1 MNPQK
6 RFRETTYRKRLRV
19 ENFTNTIEISVKNL
33 HSKKIRLSLF
43 TNNYLTTKPMRRK
56 VTLKQIAKEL
66 DVSISTV
73 SKSLRDSPEISEDT
87 RLKVQAFAKLYNY
100 KPNLIALSLKNKK
113 TKTIGIIIPEIVHH
127 FFATVISGIE
137 HVANENGYNVIVTLS
152 DESFD
157 KEVINM
163 EMLANGSID
172 GFIMSLSKETQHKK
186 DFHHITEVINQG
198 MPVVMFD
205 RVTNDILCDKVII
218 DDNLAAY
225 EAVQSLIDNGF
236 KKIALIT
243 TVDYVSV
250 GKLRT
255 DGYIKALKTNNIEIN
270 PELIIKIEDIDNC
283 EFQIE
288 ELVSNKELDAIFAVN
303 ELFAVTAIKAAKKTN
318 MKVPEDISII
328 GFTDG
333 IISKYSSP
341 SITTVSQNGI
351 KMGGKAAKMLID
363 RLEAEQEDD
372 EHYKTEVIETHLVV
386 RESTPTL

>member
-1 MNPQK
+1 MK
-6 RFRETTYRKRLRV
+6 
-19 ENFTNTIEISVKNL
+19 
-33 HSKKIRLSLF
+33 
-43 TNNYLTTKPMRRK
+43 RK

-73 SKSLRDSPEISEDT
+73 SKSLKDSSEISEDT
-87 RLKVQAFAKLYNY
+87 RQKVQAFAKLYNY
-100 KPNLIALSLKNKK
+100 KPNNIALSLKNKK

-127 FFATVISGIE
+127 FFATVICGVE
-137 HVANENGYNVIVTLS
+137 NVANEHGYNVIVCLS

-172 GFIMSLSKETQHKK
+172 GFIMSLSKETQQKK
-186 DFHHITEVINQG
+186 DFHHISEVINQG

-205 RVTNDILCDKVII
+205 RITNDILCDKVII
-218 DDNLAAY
+218 DDNLAAFQ
-225 EAVQSLIDNGF
+225 AVQTLIDKGL

-255 DGYIKALKTNNIEIN
+255 EGYLKALKSNDIKVNEN
-270 PELIIKIEDIDNC
+270 LILKIEDIDHC
-283 EFQIE
+283 DEVIE
-288 ELVSNKELDAIFAVN
+288 NLINNQPIEAIFAVN
-303 ELFAVTAIKAAKKTN
+303 ELFAVTAIKAALKKGL
-318 MKVPEDISII
+318 KIPEDIAVI

-351 KMGGKAAKMLID
+351 KMGGKAAKMLIE
-363 RLEAEQEDD
+363 RLESEDEDD
-372 EHYKTEVIETHLVV
+372 EHYRTEVIETHLVE

>member
-1 MNPQK
+1 M
-6 RFRETTYRKRLRV
+6 
-19 ENFTNTIEISVKNL
+19 
-33 HSKKIRLSLF
+33 KK
-43 TNNYLTTKPMRRK
+43 K

-100 KPNLIALSLKNKK
+100 KPNLIALSLKNRK

-127 FFATVISGIE
+127 FFATVITGIE
-137 HVANENGYNVIVTLS
+137 HVANEKGYNVIVTLS

-163 EMLANGSID
+163 DMLANGSID
-172 GFIMSLSKETQHKK
+172 GFIMSLSKETQFRR

-225 EAVQSLIDNGF
+225 EAVQKLIDAGF
-236 KKIALIT
+236 KNIALIT

-255 DGYIKALKTNNIEIN
+255 DGYIKALKTNNIAID
-270 PELIIKIEDIDNC
+270 PDLILKIEDIDNC
-283 EFQIE
+283 TDQIE
-288 ELVSNKELDAIFAVN
+288 NLLSHNKIDAIFAVN
-303 ELFAVTAIKAAKKTN
+303 ELFAVTAIKAARKQGID
-318 MKVPEDISII
+318 VPKNLAVI

-341 SITTVSQNGI
+341 SITTVGQNGI
-351 KMGGKAAKMLID
+351 EMGNKAAQMLID
-363 RLEAEQEDD
+363 RLE
-372 EHYKTEVIETHLVV
+372 TELE
-386 RESTPTL
+386 

>member
-1 MNPQK
+1 MK
-6 RFRETTYRKRLRV
+6 
-19 ENFTNTIEISVKNL
+19 
-33 HSKKIRLSLF
+33 
-43 TNNYLTTKPMRRK
+43 RK

-73 SKSLRDSPEISEDT
+73 SKSLKDSAEISEDT
-87 RLKVQAFAKLYNY
+87 RQKVQAFAKLYNY
-100 KPNLIALSLKNKK
+100 KPNNIALSLKNKK

-127 FFATVISGIE
+127 FFATVISGVE
-137 HVANENGYNVIVTLS
+137 NVANEHGYNVIVCLS

-172 GFIMSLSKETQHKK
+172 GFIMSLSKETQQKR
-186 DFHHITEVINQG
+186 DFHHISEVINQG

-218 DDNLAAY
+218 DDNLSAIQ
-225 EAVQSLIDNGF
+225 AVQTLINKGF

-255 DGYIKALKTNNIEIN
+255 EGYLKALKSNDIKIDEN
-270 PELIIKIEDIDNC
+270 LILKIEDIEHCDEAIDNLINT
-283 EFQIE
+283 QKI
-288 ELVSNKELDAIFAVN
+288 DAIFAVN
-303 ELFAVTAIKAAKKTN
+303 ELFAVTAIKSALKIGLKI
-318 MKVPEDISII
+318 PEDIAVI

-351 KMGGKAAKMLID
+351 KMGGKAAKMLIE
-363 RLEAEQEDD
+363 RLESEDEDD
-372 EHYKTEVIETHLVV
+372 EHYRTEVIETHLVE

>member
-1 MNPQK
+1 MYLYFLLNIYH
-6 RFRETTYRKRLRV
+6 YR
-19 ENFTNTIEISVKNL
+19 N
-33 HSKKIRLSLF
+33 
-43 TNNYLTTKPMRRK
+43 MRRK

-73 SKSLRDSPEISEDT
+73 SKSLKDSSEISEDT
-87 RLKVQAFAKLYNY
+87 RQKVKAFAKLYNY
-100 KPNLIALSLKNKK
+100 TPNNIALSLKNRKS
-113 TKTIGIIIPEIVHH
+113 KTICIIIPEIIHH
-127 FFATVISGIE
+127 FFATVISGVE
-137 HVANENGYNVIVTLS
+137 HVANKKGYNVIVCLS

-172 GFIMSLSKETQHKK
+172 GFIMSLSKETQQKR

-218 DDNLAAY
+218 DDNLAAFN
-225 EAVQSLIDNGF
+225 ATQFLIDRGF

-255 DGYIKALKTNNIEIN
+255 EGYTKALKNNDIPFDENLILRIEDTDNFESQI
-270 PELIIKIEDIDNC
+270 ESLIINNEI
-283 EFQIE
+283 
-288 ELVSNKELDAIFAVN
+288 DAIFAVN
-303 ELFAVTAIKAAKKTN
+303 EIFAVTAIKIANSLGK
-318 MKVPEDISII
+318 KVPEELSII

-341 SITTVSQNGI
+341 SITTVSQNGV
-351 KMGGKAAKMLID
+351 KMGEKAAIMLIEK
-363 RLEAEQEDD
+363 LEIEEEYD
-372 EHYKTEVIETHLVV
+372 ELYKTEVIETELIE
-386 RESTPTL
+386 RESTT

>member
-1 MNPQK
+1 MP
-6 RFRETTYRKRLRV
+6 
-19 ENFTNTIEISVKNL
+19 ENVFVLKTFFIFQYFKVKIHRIKKYSYLYSEISFYPYKNM
-33 HSKKIRLSLF
+33 K
-43 TNNYLTTKPMRRK
+43 RK

-73 SKSLRDSPEISEDT
+73 SKSLRNSLEISEDT
-87 RLKVQAFAKLYNY
+87 RQKVQAFAKLYNY
-100 KPNLIALSLKNKK
+100 KPNNIALSLKNKK
-113 TKTIGIIIPEIVHH
+113 TKTICIIIPEIIHH
-127 FFATVISGIE
+127 FFATVISGVE
-137 HVANENGYNVIVTLS
+137 NVANENGYNVLVCLS

-172 GFIMSLSKETQHKK
+172 GFIMSLSKETQQKK
-186 DFHHITEVINQG
+186 DFHHIVEVINQG

-218 DDNLAAY
+218 DDNLAAFNATQY
-225 EAVQSLIDNGF
+225 LIDKGF

-255 DGYIKALKTNNIEIN
+255 EGYTKALRNNDLKVDEAVI
-270 PELIIKIEDIDNC
+270 LKIEDTEN
-283 EFQIE
+283 FE
-288 ELVSNKELDAIFAVN
+288 ESIADLITKNLDLEAIFAVN
-303 ELFAVTAIKAAKKTN
+303 ELFAVTAIKTATKLGKNIPTDLS
-318 MKVPEDISII
+318 VI

-351 KMGGKAAKMLID
+351 KMGGKAAKMLIE
-363 RLEAEQEDD
+363 RLEAEEEEEEQ
-372 EHYKTEVIETHLVV
+372 YKTEVIETELVE
-386 RESTPTL
+386 RESTR

>member
-1 MNPQK
+1 
-6 RFRETTYRKRLRV
+6 
-19 ENFTNTIEISVKNL
+19 
-33 HSKKIRLSLF
+33 
-43 TNNYLTTKPMRRK
+43 MRRK

-73 SKSLRDSPEISEDT
+73 SKSLRDSTEISEDT
-87 RLKVQAFAKLYNY
+87 RQKVQAFAKLYNY
-100 KPNLIALSLKNKK
+100 KPNNIALSLKNRKS
-113 TKTIGIIIPEIVHH
+113 KTICIIIPEVIHH
-127 FFATVISGIE
+127 FFATVISGVE
-137 HVANENGYNVIVTLS
+137 HIANKKGYNVIVCLS

-172 GFIMSLSKETQHKK
+172 GFIMSLSKETQQKR

-218 DDNLAAY
+218 DDNLAAFN
-225 EAVQSLIDNGF
+225 ATQFLIDKGF

-255 DGYIKALKTNNIEIN
+255 EGYTKALKNNDLVVEEN
-270 PELIIKIEDIDNC
+270 LILKIEDTDNF
-283 EFQIE
+283 ETHIE
-288 ELVSNKELDAIFAVN
+288 SLISNNELDAIFAVN
-303 ELFAVTAIKAAKKTN
+303 EIFAVTAIKAANRLGK
-318 MKVPEDISII
+318 KVPEDISII

-341 SITTVSQNGI
+341 SITTVSQNGV
-351 KMGGKAAKMLID
+351 KMGEKAAIMLIEK
-363 RLEAEQEDD
+363 LEIEEEEYEEQ
-372 EHYKTEVIETHLVV
+372 YKTEVIETELVE
-386 RESTPTL
+386 RESTKG

>member
-1 MNPQK
+1 MK
-6 RFRETTYRKRLRV
+6 
-19 ENFTNTIEISVKNL
+19 
-33 HSKKIRLSLF
+33 
-43 TNNYLTTKPMRRK
+43 RK

-73 SKSLRDSPEISEDT
+73 SKSLKDSPEISEDT

-100 KPNLIALSLKNKK
+100 KPNNIALSLKNKK

-127 FFATVISGIE
+127 FFATVISGVE
-137 HVANENGYNVIVTLS
+137 NVANEHGYNVIVCLS

-172 GFIMSLSKETQHKK
+172 GFIMSLSKETQLKK
-186 DFHHITEVINQG
+186 DFHHISEVINQG

-205 RVTNDILCDKVII
+205 RVTNDIHCDKVII
-218 DDNLAAY
+218 DDNLAAFQ
-225 EAVQSLIDNGF
+225 AVQTLIDKGM

-255 DGYIKALKTNNIEIN
+255 DGYLKALKTNN
-270 PELIIKIEDIDNC
+270 LKVDDQIILKIEDIDNC
-283 EFQIE
+283 EGLIE
-288 ELVSNKELDAIFAVN
+288 NLIKTQKIDAVFAVN
-303 ELFAVTAIKAAKKTN
+303 ELFAVTAIKSALKMGLKI
-318 MKVPEDISII
+318 PEDISVV

-363 RLEAEQEDD
+363 RLESEDEDD
-372 EHYKTEVIETHLVV
+372 EHYRTEIIETHLVE